1 MSKYSP
7 LTSYLGRCSDSVTL
21 TWPELNE
28 IVNGLPVSASQY
40 KAWWGGGHVQD
51 QAWKAAGFEVTDVR
65 LGSRVTF
72 VRTLRRGW
80 KGLPLFKTYAI
91 FFQVNRGGNPDPLAY
106 W

>member
-1 MSKYSP
+1 MSKYSA
-7 LTSYLGRCSDSVTL
+7 LTSYLGRFSDSVTL

-28 IVNGLPVSASQY
+28 IVGGLPASAATY

-72 VRTLRRGW
+72 KRVV
-80 KGLPLFKTYAI
+80 KI
-91 FFQVNRGGNPDPLAY
+91 DQ
-106 W
+106 